1 MSFLKFD
8 EMEQLTEVDIEEL
21 FKSEMIVPETPK
33 FVFKKISQPPVPF
46 IVYHQ

>member
-8 EMEQLTEVDIEEL
+8 EMEQLTELDIEEL
-21 FKSEMIVPETPK
+21 FKSEIIPETPK